1 MKKLLVWLKASN
13 RYKHIIG
20 GAVVALL
27 ALSVYGAIYA
37 AVVAASCLEY
47 KDKASGNVWDWAD
60 WACTV
65 GGGAIGAAVILLIKI
80 LISS

>member
-1 MKKLLVWLKASN
+1 MKKLLEWLKASN

-27 ALSVYGAIYA
+27 AISVYGAIYT

-47 KDKASGNVWDWAD
+47 KDKESGNVWDWAD

-65 GGGAIGAAVILLIKI
+65 GGGAIGAVIIYI
-80 LISS
+80 IMCMI

>member
-27 ALSVYGAIYA
+27 ALSVYSAIYA

-65 GGGAIGAAVILLIKI
+65 GGGAIVAVIIYI
-80 LISS
+80 IMCMI

>member
-1 MKKLLVWLKASN
+1 MKKLLEWLNKSN

-20 GAVVALL
+20 GAVVALM
-27 ALSVYGAIYA
+27 AISVYGAIYA

-47 KDKASGNVWDWAD
+47 KDMASGNVLDWAD

-65 GGGAIGAAVILLIKI
+65 GGGTIGAAVILLIKI